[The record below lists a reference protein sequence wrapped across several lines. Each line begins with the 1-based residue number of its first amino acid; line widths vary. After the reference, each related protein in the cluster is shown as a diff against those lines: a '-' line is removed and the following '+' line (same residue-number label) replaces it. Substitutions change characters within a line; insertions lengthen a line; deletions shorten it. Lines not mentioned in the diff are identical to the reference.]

1 MQKLF
6 GFLIPNRLFANQT
19 TTKPIKKGFMV
30 IDENG
35 VAKMDF
41 DNPKLR
47 EHLKKQIH
55 DFSKIAVAE

>member
-6 GFLIPNRLFANQT
+6 NFLIPDRFFTNKIHP
-19 TTKPIKKGFMV
+19 KPIKKGFMV

-41 DNPKLR
+41 DDPKLR

-55 DFSKIAVAE
+55 DFSKITVAE

>member
-6 GFLIPNRLFANQT
+6 SFLIPDRLFANQT

-55 DFSKIAVAE
+55 DFSKITVAE